1 MAHSHHHGV
10 PVSTEGQQGVRKGAT
25 FIVGG
30 LTSGH
35 GVFHWI
41 AQSFIVVLPEVRD
54 ALLAGSTLAA
64 TSIQSTREIASGV
77 VALPGGVLTDILRR
91 YWGWVM
97 AVCMALFGVGW
108 LLMAAAGWQVT
119 GSAWLVS
126 QQTPAAMEQS
136 SSLNPMGYALLIVG
150 MAVVAIAA
158 SVWHLPAMAALS
170 SHFSHRRASVLS
182 FHGVGGNVGDALGP
196 VLTGVLLVVLTWQAI
211 ITIYAAVPLFLAF
224 LVFWAFRDI
233 GQRAQMAAG
242 EQPTNTMRMQL
253 AETRLLVRNPRVW
266 GITGVAGL
274 RGMAYVGFITVLPFY
289 LADELGLKV
298 DITEG
303 NYESFVV
310 RGGLIGLLVLVGI
323 FASPVMG
330 YLSDRLGRKLVLIP
344 GMAFLGVIT
353 LLMAPLGDSLAMM
366 TILLAALGLFLY
378 SDQPILTAAAMDIV
392 REGTAATTL
401 GMLST
406 ARFIF
411 SAASPLIAGALYSI
425 DPNNLFYYTAAL
437 YGGAIILLFIVRL
450 PQPAP
455 VEDDHPGHDHGGHG
469 QHGAHA
475 DGHGHDH
482 GATTTGANTAMTT
495 APTRSTGANTAMTT
509 APTRSTGKANMVTT
523 TAPTRSTGKA
533 NMVTTTAST
542 PNPATGSTPNPATGM
557 NPTGTSR
564 PKAVYVGE
572 SLCRG
577 NHNGCPCI
585 AYRSITT
592 RGKYPLPCYT
602 YVNTLDQRRFSS
614 HGY

>member
-97 AVCMALFGVGW
+97 AVCMAIFGVGW

-475 DGHGHDH
+475 DGGHGHDH
-482 GATTTGANTAMTT
+482 GAHAEHGQSEHGHDHGAHAEHGQGEHGHDH
-495 APTRSTGANTAMTT
+495 GAHAEH
-509 APTRSTGKANMVTT
+509 GQ
-523 TAPTRSTGKA
+523 
-533 NMVTTTAST
+533 
-542 PNPATGSTPNPATGM
+542 
-557 NPTGTSR
+557 
-564 PKAVYVGE
+564 GE
-572 SLCRG
+572 
-577 NHNGCPCI
+577 
-585 AYRSITT
+585 
-592 RGKYPLPCYT
+592 
-602 YVNTLDQRRFSS
+602 
-614 HGY
+614 HGHDHGEHTEPGHGEHTEPGHGEHTEPGHGDEPHRH